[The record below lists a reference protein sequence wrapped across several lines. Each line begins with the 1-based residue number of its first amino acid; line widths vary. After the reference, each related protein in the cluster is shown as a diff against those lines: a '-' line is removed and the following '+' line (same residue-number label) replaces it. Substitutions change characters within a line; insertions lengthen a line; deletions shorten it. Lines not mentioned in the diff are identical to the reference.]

1 MVKQCERCGID
12 EDDPRA
18 KQACAAVDSES
29 PYHQFSEQPINYEA
43 IAEKWE
49 KLSADSGQTA

>member
-1 MVKQCERCGID
+1 MKQCSRCGID

-29 PYHQFSEQPINYEA
+29 PYHRFVAKAN
-43 IAEKWE
+43 
-49 KLSADSGQTA
+49 